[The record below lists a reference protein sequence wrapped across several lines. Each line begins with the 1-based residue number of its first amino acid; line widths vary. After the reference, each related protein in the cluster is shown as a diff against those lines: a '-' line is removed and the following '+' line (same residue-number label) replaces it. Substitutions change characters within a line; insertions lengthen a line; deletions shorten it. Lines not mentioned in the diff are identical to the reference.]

1 MRGCQERKGFC
12 PLTTHKVSTTPP
24 LVLRASQTNI
34 AFQRSHGTDGE
45 AGGGSRML
53 LGVRGAGKRPA
64 ADLLPHL
71 SLLRATPKGHT
82 KSHASKLS
90 PGLSVGPSQEGSRA
104 LKQKQK
110 PEW

>member
-24 LVLRASQTNI
+24 LMLRASQTNI

-53 LGVRGAGKRPA
+53 LGVRGGWEA
-64 ADLLPHL
+64 
-71 SLLRATPKGHT
+71 
-82 KSHASKLS
+82 
-90 PGLSVGPSQEGSRA
+90 PSS
-104 LKQKQK
+104 
-110 PEW
+110 